1 MGCGTSYACLPLLNL
16 QTYLSTKGAPQS
28 DAEAHGISERREQG
42 SDAPEQQQGEA
53 SAKSSDQQADQAAFT
68 RSVVQTEIGGVAEGA
83 GDDASDAAAAQA
95 CNPQQQQ

>member
-1 MGCGTSYACLPLLNL
+1 LYACLLLLNL
-16 QTYLSTKGAPQS
+16 QTYLSSKGAPQS

-42 SDAPEQQQGEA
+42 SDAPEQQGEA
-53 SAKSSDQQADQAAFT
+53 SAKSSDQEAAQAAFT

-95 CNPQQQQ
+95 GNPQQQQ